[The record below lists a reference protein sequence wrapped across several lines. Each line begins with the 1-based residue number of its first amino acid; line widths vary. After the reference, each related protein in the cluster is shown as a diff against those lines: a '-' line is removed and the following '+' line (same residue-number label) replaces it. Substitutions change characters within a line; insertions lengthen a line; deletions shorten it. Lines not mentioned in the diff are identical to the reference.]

1 MPRPM
6 HREAPIPAERERR
19 SSVPAHQASSSF
31 NKARQNFRRARERI
45 EGAASH
51 RCMWRVRC
59 SFRLVAKP
67 HISHLKG
74 LRFEC
79 LTACVLRCSRW
90 AAPARQRTQ
99 LSSETQGSRLL
110 CIRQQFQLTK
120 CQRSWQASRGRGTD
134 GRSSPGAGRR
144 TAFPRCASAG
154 AGSCGR
160 GSAPCSCSPQ
170 PATHQSR
177 QSA

>member
-6 HREAPIPAERERR
+6 HREAPIPAERQHR
-19 SSVPAHQASSSF
+19 SSVPAHHHHSMPKQA
-31 NKARQNFRRARERI
+31 RLCEQIQR
-45 EGAASH
+45 AASH

-144 TAFPRCASAG
+144 MAFPRCGSAD
-154 AGSCGR
+154 AGSYVR
-160 GSAPCSCSPQ
+160 GSAPCNCSPQ
-170 PATHQSR
+170 PATHQSC
-177 QSA
+177 QSTCKLEK